1 MTVFIDEEMEVD
13 PPQQKTPEPPP
24 PQPPLALGILPDSRK
39 SACLPFDILSPES
52 EQPPTEEAPVAAQE
66 EEGFVLEP
74 VEVEEKRGVR
84 RKRRLVVDTDKEF
97 TGQQIKAQFDDFK
110 DLLQAKCFPPP
121 TKKAMLWKEM
131 AGCDQL
137 FSNPTIPLL
146 GTELFTMI
154 TRNYCMDVSGKAAV
168 ETGIELDNIVD
179 ASRDTIVDASRDNIT
194 DANNVSKD
202 TSAIE
207 KVRGAPASADLEPVG
222 AILPERDDALLAV
235 DELKEDA
242 KVTDLEGTLVGGDDL
257 RPFDVDNGLGMG
269 MEEDFGLGATNPI
282 PDMGD
287 FDDILPTPSTEEQQ
301 SNELSEEFEERRW
314 TKRTQQVLRV
324 LQHNLLN
331 SDQIEFSS
339 LTRKCNRKQAA
350 SRFYTCLLL
359 AKEGMITVEQPQ
371 PYGDIRL
378 QKGPKFTE

>member
-1 MTVFIDEEMEVD
+1 MEVD
-13 PPQQKTPEPPP
+13 PPQQTIPEPPP
-24 PQPPLALGILPDSRK
+24 PEPPLGTFDTRNSALFTFS
-39 SACLPFDILSPES
+39 FDVLSPES
-52 EQPPTEEAPVAAQE
+52 EQPAEQAAEAVPAAAEE

-74 VEVEEKRGVR
+74 VEIEEKRGVR

-121 TKKAMLWKEM
+121 TKKAMMWKEM

-146 GTELFTMI
+146 GTELFSMI
-154 TRNYCMDVSGKAAV
+154 TRNYCLDVSGKAAV

-179 ASRDTIVDASRDNIT
+179 VSRDTVVDASRDIT
-194 DANNVSKD
+194 DAANDVSKD
-202 TSAIE
+202 MPAIE
-207 KVRGAPASADLEPVG
+207 KVRGVPASVDLEPVE
-222 AILPERDDALLAV
+222 AEKDDTSLLAV
-235 DELKEDA
+235 EELKGDA
-242 KVTDLEGTLVGGDDL
+242 KEVDLEGTMVAGGDDL
-257 RPFDVDNGLGMG
+257 RPFDMDNGMG
-269 MEEDFGLGATNPI
+269 MEEDLGLGATNPI

-287 FDDILPTPSTEEQQ
+287 FDDNLPTQSTELEEQQ

-314 TKRTQQVLRV
+314 TKRTQDILRV
-324 LQHNLLN
+324 LQRSLLN

-359 AKEGMITVEQPQ
+359 AKEGMIAVEQPE